1 MKQLTIQKKIILWFS
16 AMLLIIVI
24 LISAMTFA
32 IAGSVLNESIKERLH
47 DIVYQNMAEIEYWN
61 DLSSTEAEPGDQF
74 LKYHDGW
81 LEIDDD
87 FCNIFEGI
95 STALYDAD
103 GNLLYGNMPI
113 KLSASGILSYTNIEK
128 IKYKGENYYVFD
140 KALTVSGL
148 EELWLRGVVSQN
160 ESTNILY
167 NVVRLSFWLLPALAV
182 LAILGGYIITRRSF
196 LPVELLA
203 KSAEEIGTGNDL
215 SKRLDIGPGND
226 EIHMLAN
233 VFNDTF
239 ARLER
244 NFEVEKQFTSDA
256 SHDLRTPVSVILAQ
270 SEYALE
276 FCETP
281 EEYREALQVIERQ
294 GNKMSDIISQ
304 LLFFTRLTHGTEI
317 IQKEQISLSS
327 LVQGICEAQKG
338 LSQKNIC
345 LISDIQEDIYV
356 GTDRILLERCLN
368 NLLSNAYK
376 YGRENGH
383 VWVRLRRNAD
393 KIILSV
399 KDDGIGISQENLT
412 KIWERF
418 YQADSARGDDRSDRG
433 IGLGLSMVKQI
444 CELLDITVEAD
455 STLGK
460 GSEFILIF

>member
-16 AMLLIIVI
+16 AMLLIIVM

-32 IAGSVLNESIKERLH
+32 IAGSVLNESIKERLF

-87 FCNIFEGI
+87 FCNVFEGI

-113 KLSASGILSYTNIEK
+113 KLSASGTPNYTNIEK

-140 KALTVSGL
+140 KSLTVSGL

-196 LPVELLA
+196 LPVEQLA
-203 KSAEEIGTGNDL
+203 KSAGEIGTGKDL

-233 VFNDTF
+233 AFNDTF

-244 NFEVEKQFTSDA
+244 NFEAEKQFTSDA
-256 SHDLRTPVSVILAQ
+256 SHELRTPVSVILAQ
-270 SEYALE
+270 SQYALE

-281 EEYREALQVIERQ
+281 EEYREALEVIERQ

-304 LLFFTRLTHGTEI
+304 LLFFTRLTQGTEA
-317 IQKEQISLSS
+317 IQKEQICLSS
-327 LVQGICEAQKG
+327 LVQGICEEQKV
-338 LSQKNIC
+338 LSQKNIR
-345 LISDIQEDIYV
+345 LSSDIQADIYV
-356 GTDRILLERCLN
+356 DTDRILLERCLN

-383 VWVRLRRNAD
+383 VWVSLRRDAD

-412 KIWERF
+412 RIWERF
-418 YQADSARGDDRSDRG
+418 YQADSARSGGSADHG
-433 IGLGLSMVKQI
+433 LGLGLSMVKQI
-444 CELLDITVEAD
+444 CELLGITVEAD
-455 STLGK
+455 STLGE

>member
-103 GNLLYGNMPI
+103 GKLLYGNMPI
-113 KLSASGILSYTNIEK
+113 KLSASGTLSYTNIEK

-294 GNKMSDIISQ
+294 GNKMSYIISQ
-304 LLFFTRLTHGTEI
+304 LIFFYKTYAWHRNNTER
-317 IQKEQISLSS
+317 
-327 LVQGICEAQKG
+327 A
-338 LSQKNIC
+338 
-345 LISDIQEDIYV
+345 
-356 GTDRILLERCLN
+356 
-368 NLLSNAYK
+368 NLPQQPRAGN
-376 YGRENGH
+376 
-383 VWVRLRRNAD
+383 LRRA
-393 KIILSV
+393 KRAV
-399 KDDGIGISQENLT
+399 T
-412 KIWERF
+412 KEYMSDFR
-418 YQADSARGDDRSDRG
+418 YSRGYLCRHRPY
-433 IGLGLSMVKQI
+433 L
-444 CELLDITVEAD
+444 A
-455 STLGK
+455 
-460 GSEFILIF
+460 